1 MGRSFLGS
9 FFKKLN
15 LLVMRKAYFL
25 ALMVLMSIFIH
36 PACNTSNRTK
46 GAIIG
51 ATAGAA
57 TGAIVG
63 KKNKAVAIILGA
75 AIGGVAGGLIG
86 EYMDKQAE
94 KLEEDLENAKVER
107 VGEGILITFDSGIL
121 FDFDSYAIKSSTR
134 SNLEELAPTLNKYDD
149 TNVLIL
155 GHTDSTGPD
164 AYNETLSEKRA
175 GSVTNFLVSRGV
187 ASGRLEPEGYGET
200 DPVASNETDAGRELN
215 RRVEIVVVANSE
227 LKRAAKRGD
236 LTVN

>member
-1 MGRSFLGS
+1 
-9 FFKKLN
+9 
-15 LLVMRKAYFL
+15 MRKAYFF
-25 ALMVLMSIFIH
+25 ALVILMSIFIH

-86 EYMDKQAE
+86 EYMDRQAA
-94 KLEEDLENAKVER
+94 KIDEELENAKVER

-121 FDFDSYAIKSSTR
+121 FDFDSYSLKPTTR
-134 SNLEELAPTLNKYDD
+134 ENLEELAPTLIKYDD
-149 TNVLIL
+149 TNVLVL
-155 GHTDSTGPD
+155 GHTDSTGPST
-164 AYNETLSEKRA
+164 YNETLSEKRA
-175 GSVTNFLVSRGV
+175 NSVNNFLVSRGV
-187 ASGRLEPEGYGET
+187 ASSRLTSEGYGET
-200 DPVASNETDAGRELN
+200 DPVASNETDEGRQLN
-215 RRVEIVVVANSE
+215 RRVEVVVVANND

-236 LTVN
+236 LVIE

>member
-1 MGRSFLGS
+1 MNM
-9 FFKKLN
+9 KN
-15 LLVMRKAYFL
+15 AYFL
-25 ALMVLMSIFIH
+25 ALVILMSIFIH

-86 EYMDKQAE
+86 DYMDKQAAKME
-94 KLEEDLENAKVER
+94 QELENAKVER

-121 FDFDSYAIKSSTR
+121 FDFDSYALKSSTR
-134 SNLEELAPTLNKYDD
+134 DNLEELAPTLIKYDD
-149 TNVLIL
+149 TNVMIF
-155 GHTDSTGPD
+155 GHTDSVGAD
-164 AYNETLSEKRA
+164 AYNETLSERRA
-175 GSVTNFLVSRGV
+175 SAVDNFLVTKGV
-187 ASGRLEPEGYGET
+187 AGGRLTSEGYGET
-200 DPVASNETDAGRELN
+200 DPVASNETDEGRQLN
-215 RRVEIVVVANSE
+215 RRVEIVVVANKE
-227 LKRAAKRGD
+227 LKRAAEKGE

>member
-1 MGRSFLGS
+1 
-9 FFKKLN
+9 
-15 LLVMRKAYFL
+15 MRKAYFL
-25 ALMVLMSIFIH
+25 ALMILMSIFIH

-86 EYMDKQAE
+86 EYMDRQAA
-94 KLEEDLENAKVER
+94 KIDEELENAKVER

-121 FDFDSYAIKSSTR
+121 FDFDSYALKPTTR
-134 SNLEELAPTLNKYDD
+134 ENLEELAPTLIKYDD
-149 TNVLIL
+149 TNVLVL
-155 GHTDSTGPD
+155 GHTDSTGPT

-175 GSVTNFLVSRGV
+175 NSVDNFLVSRGI
-187 ASGRLEPEGYGET
+187 AGTRLTSEGYGET
-200 DPVASNETDAGRELN
+200 DPVASNETEEGRQLN
-215 RRVEIVVVANSE
+215 RRVEVVVVANNE

-236 LTVN
+236 LVVD

>member
-1 MGRSFLGS
+1 
-9 FFKKLN
+9 
-15 LLVMRKAYFL
+15 MRKAYFL
-25 ALMVLMSIFIH
+25 ALMILTTIFIH

-94 KLEEDLENAKVER
+94 KMEEDLENAKVER
-107 VGEGILITFDSGIL
+107 VGEGIVITFDSGIL
-121 FDFDSYAIKSSTR
+121 FDFDSYALRQSTR
-134 SNLEELAPTLNKYDD
+134 ENLEELAPTLIKYED
-149 TNVLIL
+149 TDVLVL
-155 GHTDSTGPD
+155 GHTDSVGSD
-164 AYNETLSEKRA
+164 AYNQSLSEKRA
-175 GSVTNFLVSRGV
+175 NSVDNFLVSRGI
-187 ASGRLEPEGYGET
+187 ASNRLESEGYGEN
-200 DPVASNETDAGRELN
+200 DPVASNETDAGRQLN
-215 RRVEIVVVANSE
+215 RRVEIVVIANDE

-236 LTVN
+236 LTID

>member
-1 MGRSFLGS
+1 
-9 FFKKLN
+9 
-15 LLVMRKAYFL
+15 MRNAYFL
-25 ALMVLMSIFIH
+25 ALVILMSIFIH

-86 EYMDKQAE
+86 DYMDKQAA
-94 KLEEDLENAKVER
+94 KIDEELENAKVER

-121 FDFDSYAIKSSTR
+121 FDFDSYALKASTR
-134 SNLEELAPTLNKYDD
+134 ENLEELAPTLIKYKD
-149 TNVLIL
+149 TDVLVL
-155 GHTDSTGPD
+155 GHTDSVGSD

-175 GSVTNFLVSRGV
+175 NAVDNFLVSRGV
-187 ASGRLEPEGYGET
+187 ASARLDSEGYGET
-200 DPVASNETDAGRELN
+200 DPVASNETEEGRQLN
-215 RRVEIVVVANSE
+215 RRVEVVVVANKE
-227 LKRAAKRGD
+227 LQRAAKRGE

>member
-1 MGRSFLGS
+1 
-9 FFKKLN
+9 
-15 LLVMRKAYFL
+15 MRKAYFL
-25 ALMVLMSIFIH
+25 ALVILMSIFIY

-86 EYMDKQAE
+86 EYMDKQAA
-94 KLEEDLENAKVER
+94 KIDEELENATVER

-121 FDFDSYAIKSSTR
+121 FEFDSYALKPSTR
-134 SNLEELAPTLNKYDD
+134 DNLNELAPTLIKYDD
-149 TNVLIL
+149 TDVLVL

-164 AYNETLSEKRA
+164 DYNMKLSDKRA
-175 GSVTNFLVSRGV
+175 SSVNNYLVGQGV
-187 ASGRLEPEGYGET
+187 ASGRMSNEGYGET
-200 DPVASNETDAGRELN
+200 DPVATNETEEGRQLN
-215 RRVEIVVVANSE
+215 RRVEVVIVANKE
-227 LKRAAKRGD
+227 LQRAAKRGD
-236 LTVN
+236 LTIN

>member
-1 MGRSFLGS
+1 
-9 FFKKLN
+9 
-15 LLVMRKAYFL
+15 MRKAYFL
-25 ALMVLMSIFIH
+25 ALVILMSIFIH

-86 EYMDKQAE
+86 DYMDKQAA
-94 KLEEDLENAKVER
+94 KIDEELENAKVER

-134 SNLEELAPTLNKYDD
+134 ENLEELAPTLIKYED
-149 TNVLIL
+149 TDVLVL
-155 GHTDSTGPD
+155 GHTDSVGSD

-175 GSVTNFLVSRGV
+175 NAVDNFLVSRGV
-187 ASGRLEPEGYGET
+187 ASARLDSEGYGET
-200 DPVASNETDAGRELN
+200 DPVASNETEEGRQLN
-215 RRVEIVVVANSE
+215 RRVEIVVVANKE
-227 LKRAAKRGD
+227 LQRAAKRGE
-236 LTVN
+236 LSVN

>member
-1 MGRSFLGS
+1 
-9 FFKKLN
+9 
-15 LLVMRKAYFL
+15 MRKAYFL
-25 ALMVLMSIFIH
+25 ALVILMSIFIY

-86 EYMDKQAE
+86 DYMDKQAA
-94 KLEEDLENAKVER
+94 KIDEELENAKVER

-121 FDFDSYAIKSSTR
+121 FDFDSYALKSSTR
-134 SNLEELAPTLNKYDD
+134 ANLEELAPTLIRYED
-149 TNVLIL
+149 TDVLVL
-155 GHTDSTGPD
+155 GHTDSVGSD
-164 AYNETLSEKRA
+164 AYNETLSQKRA
-175 GSVTNFLVSRGV
+175 NSVDNFLVSRGV
-187 ASGRLEPEGYGET
+187 AGARLDSEGYGET
-200 DPVASNETDAGRELN
+200 DPVASNETEEGRQLN
-215 RRVEIVVVANSE
+215 RRVEVIVVANKE
-227 LKRAAKRGD
+227 LKNAAKRGE